1 MAVLPMS
8 PSTPGGHGPP
18 KSVGNTVSVLDRKL
32 LRDLVRM
39 WAQILAIAL
48 VMACGVATIIIAVGG
63 YRSLEQTRTAF
74 YDRYKFATVFS
85 GLTRAPLH
93 LRERM
98 ASVAGANGLELRIV
112 KPVLLD
118 MPGMAE
124 PATAIAVS
132 IPDRGEPAV
141 NRLYL
146 RVGRLPESGR
156 PGEAMVTERFATAH
170 RMIPGSTFDAILN
183 GRKRTL
189 TVTGI
194 VLTPEYIYALG
205 PGDMVPDPRR
215 FGVFFMPR
223 TVLAG
228 IFDMGGAFNDVVIRT
243 QRGADLQAI
252 ETAIDRILKPFGG
265 TGAHGRTD
273 QISHAF
279 LDNELI
285 QLRAMAAVIPPVF
298 LFVSAFLVNMILS
311 RLIVLEREQIGLMKA
326 IGYGSWAVGWHYAK
340 LTLAIALI
348 GIAVGAG
355 AGNWLGHGLTALYAR
370 FFSFPFLIFHQSL
383 DLYVIAAATSALA
396 ALSGAARAIR
406 SIVTLPAAVAMQPPT
421 PVRYRSFL
429 TGDGRFLSAFSQ
441 LTIMAFRHLVRWP
454 LRSLL
459 TTLGTSLAVALLVTA
474 LFSFDSVAF
483 MVDTVFFRAE
493 RQDATLSFSVEQPPR
508 ALQSV
513 AAMPGVLR
521 AEPFRAT
528 AVVLRHAHR
537 ERRLVISGVSQ
548 QADLAR
554 VLDLALDPIPPPPSG
569 LMLSERVAS
578 LLDLR
583 IGDLAEV
590 ELLERAHQTVRVPVT
605 GIVRSYVGLAVYMR
619 AEALD
624 RLVGDGPRISGVRAT
639 IDPARLDELYAA
651 IKRTPA
657 IASIAL
663 QGISRQRF
671 RETIGEN
678 ITIMTSV
685 YTALAVII
693 AFGVVY
699 NSARIQLSERARE
712 LAGLRVFGFT
722 GSEVSSVLLIELAA
736 IVALA
741 QPLGWSL
748 GYLFSWSVVRGFE
761 SDLFRIPFVVH
772 RSTFAFAS
780 LVVLVVAALSALI
793 VRRRIDSLD
802 LVRVLKTRD

>member
-1 MAVLPMS
+1 M
-8 PSTPGGHGPP
+8 
-18 KSVGNTVSVLDRKL
+18 SVLDRKL
-32 LRDLVRM
+32 LRDLLRM
-39 WAQILAIAL
+39 WAQVLAIAL
-48 VMACGVATIIIAVGG
+48 VMACGVATIVIAVGG
-63 YRSLEQTRTAF
+63 YRSLEQTRNAF
-74 YDRYKFATVFS
+74 YNRYRFATVFS

-93 LRERM
+93 LRERI
-98 ASVAGANGLELRIV
+98 ASIAGISGIELRIV

-146 RVGRLPESGR
+146 RNGRLPESGR
-156 PGEAMVTERFATAH
+156 PGEVAVTERFATAR
-170 RMIPGSTFDAILN
+170 RMAPGSTFDAILN

-189 TVTGI
+189 SVTGI

-228 IFDMGGAFNDVVIRT
+228 IFDMDGAFNDVAVRT
-243 QRGADLQAI
+243 QRSAGIQAV
-252 ETAIDRILKPFGG
+252 EDAVDRILKPYGG
-265 TGAHGRTD
+265 IGTHGRTD

-285 QLRAMAAVIPPVF
+285 QLRAMATVIPPVF

-326 IGYGSWAVGWHYAK
+326 VGYGSGAIGWHYGK
-340 LTLAIALI
+340 LTLVIASI
-348 GIAVGAG
+348 GIAIGAG
-355 AGNWLGHGLTALYAR
+355 AGNWLGHGLTTLYAR
-370 FFSFPFLIFHQSL
+370 FFSFPFLIFQQSL
-383 DLYVIAAATSALA
+383 DLYAVAATTSALA
-396 ALSGAARAIR
+396 ALLGAARAIW
-406 SIVTLPAAVAMQPPT
+406 SVITLPPAVAMQPPA
-421 PVRYRSFL
+421 PALYQSFL
-429 TGDGRFLSAFSQ
+429 TGEGRLLSAFSQ
-441 LTIMAFRHLVRWP
+441 LTIMAFRHLLRWP

-459 TTLGTSLAVALLVTA
+459 TALGTSLPVALLVTA
-474 LFSFDSVAF
+474 LFSFDSIAF

-493 RQDATLSFSVEQPPR
+493 RQDATLSFGVEQSTR

-528 AVVLRHAHR
+528 AVILRHGHR
-537 ERRLVISGVSQ
+537 ERRLVISSVPPK
-548 QADLAR
+548 ADLAR
-554 VLDLALDPIPPPPSG
+554 VLDLDLAPIDPPPAG
-569 LMLSERVAS
+569 LTLSERVAS

-590 ELLERAHQTVRVPVT
+590 ELLERAHQMVRVPVT
-605 GIVRSYVGLAVYMR
+605 SIVQSYVGLAVYMR
-619 AEALD
+619 TEALD
-624 RLVGDGPRISGVRAT
+624 RLVGGGPRISGVRVA
-639 IDPARLDELYAA
+639 IDPARLGDLYSAV
-651 IKRTPA
+651 KQTPA

-678 ITIMTSV
+678 ITIMTTV

-712 LAGLRVFGFT
+712 LAGLRVLGFT
-722 GSEVSSVLLIELAA
+722 RSEVSSVLLIELAA

-741 QPLGWSL
+741 QPLGWML

-761 SDLFRIPFVVH
+761 SDLFRIPFVVN
-772 RSTFAFAS
+772 RSTFALAS
-780 LVVLVVAALSALI
+780 LVVLAVATLSALI
-793 VRRRIDSLD
+793 VRRRIDRLD

>member
-1 MAVLPMS
+1 M
-8 PSTPGGHGPP
+8 
-18 KSVGNTVSVLDRKL
+18 SVLDRKL
-32 LRDLVRM
+32 LRDILRM
-39 WAQILAIAL
+39 WAQVLAIAL
-48 VMACGVATIIIAVGG
+48 VMACGVATIVLAVGG

-74 YDRYKFATVFS
+74 YDRYRFGTVFS

-93 LRERM
+93 LRERIT
-98 ASVAGANGLELRIV
+98 SIAGVSGLELRIV

-132 IPDRGEPAV
+132 IPDRGEPAA

-146 RVGRLPESGR
+146 RIGRLPESGR
-156 PGEAMVTERFATAH
+156 PGEVAVTERFATAH
-170 RMIPGSTFDAILN
+170 RMAPGSTFAAILN

-189 TVTGI
+189 SVTGI

-215 FGVFFMPR
+215 FGVFFMPQ
-223 TVLAG
+223 TALAG
-228 IFDMGGAFNDVVIRT
+228 IFDMDGAFNDVAIRT
-243 QRGADLQAI
+243 QRSADMQAI
-252 ETAIDRILKPFGG
+252 EDAVDRVLKSFGG
-265 TGAHGRTD
+265 TGAHGRAD

-326 IGYGSWAVGWHYAK
+326 VGYGSGAIGWHYAK
-340 LTLAIALI
+340 LTLVIALI
-348 GIAVGAG
+348 GIAIGAG
-355 AGNWLGHGLTALYAR
+355 AGNWLGHGLTTLYAR
-370 FFSFPFLIFHQSL
+370 FFSFPFLIFQQSL
-383 DLYVIAAATSALA
+383 DLYAIAAATSALA
-396 ALSGAARAIR
+396 ALLGAARAIW
-406 SIVTLPAAVAMQPPT
+406 SVVTLPPAVAMQPPA
-421 PVRYRSFL
+421 PARYRAFL
-429 TGDGRFLSAFSQ
+429 MGNGRLLSSFSQ
-441 LTIMAFRHLVRWP
+441 LTIMALRHLVRWP
-454 LRSLL
+454 MRSLL

-474 LFSFDSVAF
+474 LFSFDSISF

-493 RQDATLSFSVEQPPR
+493 RQDATLSFGVEQPPR

-528 AVVLRHAHR
+528 AVILRHGHR
-537 ERRLVISGVSQ
+537 ERRLVISSVPQ

-554 VLDLALDPIPPPPSG
+554 VLDLDLNPVDPPPAG

-578 LLDLR
+578 LLHLR

-590 ELLERAHQTVRVPVT
+590 ELLEKAHRMIRVPVT
-605 GIVRSYVGLAVYMR
+605 SIVQSYVGLAVYMR

-624 RLVGDGPRISGVRAT
+624 RLLGGGPRISGVRAA
-639 IDPARLDELYAA
+639 IDPARLGELYAA
-651 IKRTPA
+651 IKRTPVV
-657 IASIAL
+657 ASIAL

-712 LAGLRVFGFT
+712 LAGLRVLGFT
-722 GSEVSSVLLIELAA
+722 RSEVSSVLLIELAS

-741 QPLGWSL
+741 QPLGWIL
-748 GYLFSWSVVRGFE
+748 GYLFSWSVVAGFE
-761 SDLFRIPFVVH
+761 SDLFRIPFVVN
-772 RSTFAFAS
+772 RSTFALAS
-780 LVVLVVAALSALI
+780 LVVLAVATLSALI

>member
-1 MAVLPMS
+1 
-8 PSTPGGHGPP
+8 
-18 KSVGNTVSVLDRKL
+18 VSVLDRKL
-32 LRDLVRM
+32 LRDLLRM
-39 WAQILAIAL
+39 WAQVLAIAL
-48 VMACGVATIIIAVGG
+48 VMACGVATIVIAVGG

-74 YDRYKFATVFS
+74 YDRYRFATVFS

-98 ASVAGANGLELRIV
+98 ASIAGISGIELRIV
-112 KPVLLD
+112 EPVLLD
-118 MPGMAE
+118 IPGMAE

-132 IPDRGEPAV
+132 IPDRGEPAA

-156 PGEAMVTERFATAH
+156 PGEVAVTERFATAH
-170 RMIPGSTFDAILN
+170 RMAPGSTFDAILN

-228 IFDMGGAFNDVVIRT
+228 IFDMDGAFNDVAMRT
-243 QRGADLQAI
+243 QRSADIQAI
-252 ETAIDRILKPFGG
+252 EDAVDRILKPFGG
-265 TGAHGRTD
+265 TGAHGRAD

-326 IGYGSWAVGWHYAK
+326 IGYGSGAIGWHYAK
-340 LTLAIALI
+340 LTLVIALI

-355 AGNWLGHGLTALYAR
+355 AGNWLGHGLTILYAR
-370 FFSFPFLIFHQSL
+370 FFSFPFLIFQQSL
-383 DLYVIAAATSALA
+383 DLYAIAAAISALA
-396 ALSGAARAIR
+396 ALLGAAR
-406 SIVTLPAAVAMQPPT
+406 LPPAVAMQPPA
-421 PVRYRSFL
+421 PARYRSFL
-429 TGDGRFLSAFSQ
+429 TGDGRLLSAFSQ
-441 LTIMAFRHLVRWP
+441 LTIMAFRHLLRWP

-459 TTLGTSLAVALLVTA
+459 TALGTSLAIALLVTA
-474 LFSFDSVAF
+474 LFSFDSIAF

-493 RQDATLSFSVEQPPR
+493 RQDATLSFRVEQSPR

-528 AVVLRHAHR
+528 AVILHHGYR
-537 ERRLVISGVSQ
+537 ERRLVISSVPQ
-548 QADLAR
+548 PADLAR
-554 VLDLALDPIPPPPSG
+554 VLDLDLDPIDPPPAG

-583 IGDLAEV
+583 VGDLAEV
-590 ELLERAHQTVRVPVT
+590 ELLEKAHRMVNVPVT
-605 GIVRSYVGLAVYMR
+605 SIVRSYVGLAVYMR

-624 RLVGDGPRISGVRAT
+624 RLIGGGPRISGVRTA
-639 IDPARLDELYAA
+639 IDPARLGDIYAA
-651 IKRTPA
+651 IKQAPDV
-657 IASIAL
+657 ASIAL
-663 QGISRQRF
+663 QDISRQRF

-712 LAGLRVFGFT
+712 LAGLRVLGFT
-722 GSEVSSVLLIELAA
+722 RSEVSSVLLIELAT

-741 QPLGWSL
+741 QPLGWIL

-761 SDLFRIPFVVH
+761 SDLFRIPFVVN
-772 RSTFAFAS
+772 RSTFALAS
-780 LVVLVVAALSALI
+780 LVVLAVATLSALI